1 MSEEINRCE
10 QDITSVGSSICSAS
24 YEFLTLMEAIPPYD
38 SLHREIMIQI
48 VYKKIRRTHQR

>member
-38 SLHREIMIQI
+38 SPHREIMIQI
-48 VYKKIRRTHQR
+48 VYKKI